1 MANCAIFGCPISRKE
16 QYNHISLFK
25 VTGEKDEYSIAWSRK
40 LIDVITKT
48 RVIDKKFRQLIE
60 SKRLWICEKHF
71 LPNQVLHR
79 KYFQLIVLLLV
90 SV

>member
-16 QYNHISLFK
+16 QYKHISLLK
-25 VTGEKDEYSIAWSRK
+25 VPGGKDEYSIEWSRK

-48 RVIDKKFRQLIE
+48 RVSDKKLKQLIE
-60 SKRLWICEKHF
+60 SKRLWICERHF

-79 KYFQLIVLLLV
+79 KYFQLILLV
-90 SV
+90 S